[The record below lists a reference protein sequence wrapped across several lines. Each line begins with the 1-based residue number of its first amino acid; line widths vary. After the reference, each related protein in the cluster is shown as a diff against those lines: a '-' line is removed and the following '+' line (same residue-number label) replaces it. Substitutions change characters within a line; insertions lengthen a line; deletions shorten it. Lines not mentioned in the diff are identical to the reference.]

1 MGLGVENLVNAYNQN
16 YRYQQNKT
24 TGQANHLDFNK
35 ILSAK
40 EGDNTEKVQKPN
52 ENSVSKVDTYTEY
65 LKAKYG
71 NIMIQNVG
79 SDQKS
84 MDSLGTGTYGMNNI
98 VIAPNVLETMANDP
112 KKAAYYEKMIQDFF
126 ASQSTVKAQMA
137 VGGFEIQSYGMV
149 IHPDGTAH
157 YYVCGDVSPE
167 KKAKIEAQMKA
178 EDEEKAKRRRQ
189 YLERSE
195 EAAEK
200 RRQIEEIN
208 MQKSKKDAA
217 FDDNISAVNVLSE
230 VDRAAAI
237 AAYENIAN
245 TFNENIIKSTID
257 N

>member
-1 MGLGVENLVNAYNQN
+1 MC
-16 YRYQQNKT
+16 
-24 TGQANHLDFNK
+24 
-35 ILSAK
+35 S
-40 EGDNTEKVQKPN
+40 
-52 ENSVSKVDTYTEY
+52 
-65 LKAKYG
+65 
-71 NIMIQNVG
+71 
-79 SDQKS
+79 SD
-84 MDSLGTGTYGMNNI
+84 LGTYGMNNI

-217 FDDNISAVNVLSE
+217 FNDNISAVNVLSE
-230 VDRAAAI
+230 VDRAVAI

>member
-1 MGLGVENLVNAYNQN
+1 
-16 YRYQQNKT
+16 
-24 TGQANHLDFNK
+24 
-35 ILSAK
+35 
-40 EGDNTEKVQKPN
+40 
-52 ENSVSKVDTYTEY
+52 
-65 LKAKYG
+65 
-71 NIMIQNVG
+71 MIQNVG

-178 EDEEKAKRRRQ
+178 EDEEKAKRR
-189 YLERSE
+189 
-195 EAAEK
+195 
-200 RRQIEEIN
+200 
-208 MQKSKKDAA
+208 
-217 FDDNISAVNVLSE
+217 NI
-230 VDRAAAI
+230 
-237 AAYENIAN
+237 
-245 TFNENIIKSTID
+245 
-257 N
+257 